1 MEIDLTGGPA
11 GKGAVVALDLIK
23 ESSTATFVADV
34 VEASQDVPVI
44 VDFWAPWCGPCKQLT
59 PLLESAVRQAQGMV
73 KMVKINIDDNPEIA
87 QQLRVQSIPAVF
99 AFRNGQPVDGF
110 MGVQPESQVKSF
122 VQRLTGAQGPSPVEQ
137 ALEHG
142 KAALEAT
149 DFGTAAQAF
158 SQVIEADP
166 ANIQAIAGLAKCF
179 LADNNL
185 ERAQQ
190 VLDTAPAGA
199 HHADLDSARATLE
212 LARQAAEA
220 GDVASLKAKVA
231 ADPKDFQARF
241 DLAVALNVDGDRQGA
256 VDQLLDIIA
265 ADREWNEQAARNQL
279 LKFFEAY
286 GSQDEITQTGRRRLS
301 SILFS

>member
-34 VEASQDVPVI
+34 VEASQEVPVI

-59 PLLESAVRQAQGMV
+59 PLLESAVRQAQGAV

-87 QQLRVQSIPAVF
+87 QQMKVQSIPAVF
-99 AFRNGQPVDGF
+99 AFHNGQPVDGF
-110 MGVQPESQVKSF
+110 MGAQSESQVKSF
-122 VQRLTGAQGPSPVEQ
+122 VQRLTGARGPSPVEQ

-142 KAALEAT
+142 KAAMEAS
-149 DFGTAAQAF
+149 DFDLAAQVF
-158 SQVIEADP
+158 NQVIEADP
-166 ANIQAIAGLAKCF
+166 TNIQAIAGLAKCL

-185 ERAQQ
+185 EQAQQ
-190 VLDTAPAGA
+190 VLDTAPADA

-212 LARQAAEA
+212 LARQAAQA

-241 DLAVALNVDGDRQGA
+241 DLAVALNGDGDRQAA

-265 ADREWNEQAARNQL
+265 ADREWNEQAARKQL

>member
-1 MEIDLTGGPA
+1 MEIDLTGGMA
-11 GKGAVVALDLIK
+11 GNGAVGAQDLIK

-158 SQVIEADP
+158 SQAIEADP

>member
-1 MEIDLTGGPA
+1 MEIDLTGGMA
-11 GKGAVVALDLIK
+11 GNGAVGAQDLIK

>member
-11 GKGAVVALDLIK
+11 GNGAVGAQDLIK

-34 VEASQDVPVI
+34 VEASQAVPVI

-59 PLLESAVRQAQGMV
+59 PLLESTVRQAQGAV
-73 KMVKINIDDNPEIA
+73 KMVKVNIDDNPEIA

-99 AFRNGQPVDGF
+99 AFHNGQPVDGF
-110 MGVQPESQVKSF
+110 MGAQTESQVKAF

-142 KAALEAT
+142 KAALEAA
-149 DFGTAAQAF
+149 DFDIAAQVF
-158 SQVIEADP
+158 NQVIEADP
-166 ANIQAIAGLAKCF
+166 TNIHAIAGLVKCF
-179 LADNNL
+179 LVDNNL
-185 ERAQQ
+185 EQAQQ
-190 VLDTAPAGA
+190 VLDTAPTDA

-241 DLAVALNVDGDRQGA
+241 DLAVALNVDGDRQAA

-265 ADREWNEQAARNQL
+265 ANREWNEQAARNQL

>member
-1 MEIDLTGGPA
+1 MEIDLTGGMA
-11 GKGAVVALDLIK
+11 GNGAVGAQDLIK

-99 AFRNGQPVDGF
+99 AFRNGQPVDSF